1 MSIAYEANTFAEI
14 GFASKED
21 AIKSNSLI
29 AKQAQATISNISES
43 STVEKDLELIR
54 LVVKSL
60 QTISEFSELI
70 SEETLSSL
78 MLPTI

>member
-14 GFASKED
+14 GLASKED
-21 AIKSNSLI
+21 AIKSNRLI